1 MSQPVDT
8 AQISAFGGQVSKSV
22 VFAIQD
28 ASRKSGVDFSYLVKQ
43 AAVESS
49 FDPNAKARTSS
60 ATGLYQFIQ
69 STWLD
74 MVEKH
79 GEKYGIDVNAP
90 RKELLALRKDPEL
103 SSYMAAELANE
114 NEASLQANWGGE
126 VGETELYLAHFM
138 GAGGA
143 SAFLRANDRSPGM
156 AAADLFPEAARSN
169 RSVFFD
175 GHRARSVAEVYN
187 LFDQKFERYDAG
199 MGELMAAIEAVERE
213 GGRAFGAALPG
224 GEGLVAR
231 VRNLTQLGTL
241 VEGDASKRLKELDV
255 TLLHEIIFGQLLGL
269 TGHDFFDYTRE
280 PAEAVAAVDNGSPAA
295 FLMNPPTVA
304 DMKDIALGGEKMPQK
319 STFYYPKILS
329 GLVLWSLNDF

>member
-1 MSQPVDT
+1 MLADKKVWIADGHHRYET
-8 AQISAFGGQVSKSV
+8 ACTFRAQLGERDGLVAE
-22 VFAIQD
+22 
-28 ASRKSGVDFSYLVKQ
+28 DFMMMALGSMADPGLVLLPTHRMLKRMPGT
-43 AAVESS
+43 VEELK
-49 FDPNAKARTSS
+49 AK
-60 ATGLYQFIQ
+60 
-69 STWLD
+69 
-74 MVEKH
+74 
-79 GEKYGIDVNAP
+79 
-90 RKELLALRKDPEL
+90 LA
-103 SSYMAAELANE
+103 
-114 NEASLQANWGGE
+114 
-126 VGETELYLAHFM
+126 AHFD
-138 GAGGA
+138 
-143 SAFLRANDRSPGM
+143 LSP
-156 AAADLFPEAARSN
+156 LPN
-169 RSVFFD
+169 
-175 GHRARSVAEVYN
+175 
-187 LFDQKFERYDAG
+187 
-199 MGELMAAIEAVERE
+199 GELMAAIEAVERE

-269 TGHDFFDYTRE
+269 TGHDFFDYTRD

>member
-1 MSQPVDT
+1 MSQPIDT

-28 ASRKSGVDFSYLVKQ
+28 ASRKSGVEFSYLVKQ

-143 SAFLRANDRSPGM
+143 SAFLKANDRNPGM
-156 AAADLFPEAARSN
+156 AAADLFPDAARSN
-169 RSVFFD
+169 RSVFFE

-199 MGELMAAIEAVERE
+199 MDQLMAAIDQP
-213 GGRAFGAALPG
+213 AAQQPVQ
-224 GEGLVAR
+224 VA
-231 VRNLTQLGTL
+231 
-241 VEGDASKRLKELDV
+241 
-255 TLLHEIIFGQLLGL
+255 EIIPQPQETPIILPANSVVFSMRPQYGAY
-269 TGHDFFDYTRE
+269 D
-280 PAEAVAAVDNGSPAA
+280 AEARMAGTSPRASMV
-295 FLMNPPTVA
+295 MNPVEVMMLSQL
-304 DMKDIALGGEKMPQK
+304 DMPLEDKAR
-319 STFYYPKILS
+319 SF
-329 GLVLWSLNDF
+329 F